1 MRLFVC
7 FPRVCLGQNLSP
19 LGRRLVAAL
28 VLCLP
33 LLWSGVARG
42 FDPAEVPEDFRGTFV
57 NCLSKAQADPV
68 AGWDYARQWLDSGY
82 AGTAYAQY
90 CMAISAFRAGEP
102 GQAADML
109 VELSGFDR
117 VRGTPDEAEFLSL
130 AGELFDSAGRYDA
143 AVGAHSR
150 ALELVPGEPA
160 HWVNRALARASLGDF
175 EGTIA
180 DLDRALGL
188 DPDGVEAL
196 VFRGSAYRAVGELD
210 RATDDALQALLLE
223 PDNLAGLWLAADVA
237 RAEGDVASARSFL
250 QRIVTLGEAGWR
262 GQAEAALQE
271 LNTEQ

>member
-1 MRLFVC
+1 M
-7 FPRVCLGQNLSP
+7 
-19 LGRRLVAAL
+19 
-28 VLCLP
+28 
-33 LLWSGVARG
+33 
-42 FDPAEVPEDFRGTFV
+42 
-57 NCLSKAQADPV
+57 
-68 AGWDYARQWLDSGY
+68 
-82 AGTAYAQY
+82 
-90 CMAISAFRAGEP
+90 
-102 GQAADML
+102 
-109 VELSGFDR
+109 
-117 VRGTPDEAEFLSL
+117 RGTPDEAEFLSL

-196 VFRGSAYRAVGELD
+196 VFRGSAYRAAGELA

-250 QRIVTLGEAGWR
+250 QRIVALGEAGWR
-262 GQAEAALQE
+262 EQAEAALQE

>member
-19 LGRRLVAAL
+19 LGRGLLAAA

-42 FDPAEVPEDFRGTFV
+42 FDPAEVPEDFRATFV

-68 AGWDYARQWLDSGY
+68 AGRDYARQWLDSGY

-102 GQAADML
+102 EQAADML
-109 VELSGFDR
+109 VALSGFDR
-117 VRGTPDEAEFLSL
+117 VRGTPIEVEFLAL

-150 ALELVPGEPA
+150 ALDLAPGDPG
-160 HWVNRALARASLGDF
+160 HWINRALARASLGDF

-188 DPDGVEAL
+188 DPGSVEAL

-223 PDNLAGLWLAADVA
+223 PDNLPGLWLAADVA
-237 RAEGDVASARSFL
+237 RAEGDAASARSFL
-250 QRIVTLGEAGWR
+250 QRIIARDVVGWR
-262 GQAEAALQE
+262 EQAEAALQD
-271 LNTEQ
+271 LNTVE